1 MVSFNIETLTSG
13 TNSLLQTLFVKFGVD
28 IVIFKNLL
36 KMRKSASTEDGH
48 GKGRLNVLSYV
59 SIYI

>member
-1 MVSFNIETLTSG
+1 MVSFNTETLTSG
-13 TNSLLQTLFVKFGVD
+13 TNSLLQTLFVKFGGD

-48 GKGRLNVLSYV
+48 GKGKLNVLSYV
-59 SIYI
+59 PIYI